1 MANQPNSKLKLLFLL
16 QILQKKTDEERSLST
31 QEIIEALAER
41 GIDAARKSV
50 YRDLEVLRDA
60 GFDIEVRHEP
70 YAGYALRT
78 RTLDI
83 EEMILLVDA
92 VQSSPFLTEEMT
104 DALIAKIGALASDG
118 QRDMLARRVD
128 VPGRVKMQNESVFE
142 NLNVI
147 QHAMRLHRQISFQY
161 YDYDERKRRVLRRDG
176 HTYQHTP
183 IRLLYT
189 DGFYYLVTYAERHDD
204 WVMYRVDRMIGVEVT
219 DEPCARNEK
228 AASYDPAMQ
237 ESLQFGLFNE
247 KPEKVTMRLKDPAFM
262 KLVIDKFGPD
272 VDSSVM
278 WDGTVKVYA
287 RVVPS
292 LSFFGWLLSMSD
304 WLELESPKKL
314 VRTYHERLEK
324 ALSGS
329 EQPERPS

>member
-1 MANQPNSKLKLLFLL
+1 MANQPNSKLKLLYLL
-16 QILQKKTDEERSLST
+16 QILQDKTDDEHGVST
-31 QEIIEALAER
+31 QDIIEALAER

-50 YRDLEVLRDA
+50 YRDINVLREA
-60 GFDIEVRHEP
+60 GFDVEVRREP
-70 YAGYALRT
+70 DVVYALRT
-78 RTLDI
+78 RPLDI

-92 VQSSPFLTEEMT
+92 VQSCPFLTEEMT
-104 DALIAKIGALASDG
+104 DTLIAKVGAMASEG
-118 QRDMLARRVD
+118 QRDMLARRID

-142 NLNVI
+142 NLDVI
-147 QHAMRLHRQISFQY
+147 QHAMRLRRQVSFQY
-161 YDYDERKRRVLRRDG
+161 YDYDERKRRVMRRDG

-189 DGFYYLVTYAERHDD
+189 DGFYYLVTYTEKYDD

-219 DEPCARNEK
+219 DEPFVRNKK
-228 AASYDPAMQ
+228 AASYDPAAQ

-247 KPEKVTMRLKDPAFM
+247 KPEMVTLRLTNPNLM

-272 VDSSVM
+272 VESSVM
-278 WDGTVKVYA
+278 RDGTVKIRA

-292 LSFFGWLLSMSD
+292 PSFFGWLLSMSE

-314 VRTYHERLEK
+314 VRAYHERLK
-324 ALSGS
+324 NALGES
-329 EQPERPS
+329 EG